1 MPPPP
6 TPADRDR
13 LLLDLAWRAHP
24 ELHLRPGEGVT
35 EHVARL
41 RKLGLAWLPEPIGPA
56 VRTLAMLFSALVMA
70 EVTGVAHEQL
80 ARTPERN

>member
-1 MPPPP
+1 MPPPAP
-6 TPADRDR
+6 PDRDR

-24 ELHLRPGEGVT
+24 ELHLLPGEGVT

-41 RKLGLAWLPEPIGPA
+41 RKLGLAWLPSPIGEA
-56 VRTLAMLFSALVMA
+56 LRTLVMIFSASVMA

-80 ARTPERN
+80 TRTPERN